1 MRSFATIGVVNR
13 DTINTTA
20 PLPEEGRKAHEAQR
34 PYLFVVLHCDQ
45 PTFGGA
51 RYDLSAI
58 SEVTIGRG
66 SARQAVRIDEHG
78 MRKLDVR
85 LPSSTVSKAH
95 VRLIRKQG
103 EWQLTDLGSKN
114 GCCLNGKRVTN
125 ATVHDGDMIEVGSVV
140 LRYRLVKTVSA
151 AVDVDSASFAAMVP
165 GYASL
170 LPDYATRLDALARV
184 ARLDF
189 TTLLLGETGTG
200 KEVLASGTHRLSGRS
215 GPFIAVNCGALPA
228 TLVES
233 QLFGHVKGS
242 FTGAQRDELGVIRSA
257 HGGTLFLDE
266 IGDLPLPAQGVLLR
280 VLQQREVVPV
290 GGTRPSTVDVRFIAA
305 TNKSLDELCLRGEF
319 RSDLLARLATYKLL
333 LQPLHERIED
343 MGILIAGMLQR
354 SPNTNAQ
361 HARFSVS
368 AGRSLLNYSWPHNIR
383 ELEGVL
389 GIAVALAEGNL
400 VDRFELSN
408 LEKEELVLD
417 EPPRNPDELR
427 ERLVSLLQQHRGNAT
442 LVARSMNK
450 SRVQIY
456 RWLKMLGI
464 DLNEFREKSP

>member
-1 MRSFATIGVVNR
+1 M
-13 DTINTTA
+13 
-20 PLPEEGRKAHEAQR
+20 L
-34 PYLFVVLHCDQ
+34 
-45 PTFGGA
+45 GGA

-58 SEVTIGRG
+58 QEITIGRG
-66 SARQAVRIDEHG
+66 SGREASRIDESG
-78 MRKLDVR
+78 TRKLELR
-85 LPSSTVSKAH
+85 LPSPTVSKAH
-95 VRLIRKQG
+95 ARLIRNQG
-103 EWQLTDLGSKN
+103 EWLLMDLGSKN
-114 GCCLNGKRVTN
+114 GCCVNGTRVTN
-125 ATVHDGDMIEVGSVV
+125 ARVQDGDIIEVGSVI
-140 LRYRLVKTVSA
+140 LRYRVVKTTNA
-151 AVDVDSASFAAMVP
+151 IADVDSASFATSAP

-170 LPDYATRLDALARV
+170 LPDYALRLDALARV
-184 ARLDF
+184 ARLEF

-215 GPFIAVNCGALPA
+215 GPFLAVNCGALPA
-228 TLVES
+228 SLVES

-257 HGGTLFLDE
+257 QGGTLFLDE

-290 GGTRPSTVDVRFIAA
+290 GGARPTTVDVRFIAA

-319 RSDLLARLATYKLL
+319 RSDLLARLATYKHVLP
-333 LQPLHERIED
+333 PLHERIED
-343 MGILIAGMLQR
+343 FGILIADMLRR
-354 SPNTNAQ
+354 STTTNAQ
-361 HARFSVS
+361 HARFGVS
-368 AGRSLLNYSWPHNIR
+368 AGRSLLAHPWPHNIR

-400 VDRFELSN
+400 VERFELPSPAKDAPIS
-408 LEKEELVLD
+408 E
-417 EPPRNPDELR
+417 EPPRNSEELR
-427 ERLVSLLQQHRGNAT
+427 ERLVALLVQHRGNAT

-464 DLNEFREKSP
+464 DPNNYRE